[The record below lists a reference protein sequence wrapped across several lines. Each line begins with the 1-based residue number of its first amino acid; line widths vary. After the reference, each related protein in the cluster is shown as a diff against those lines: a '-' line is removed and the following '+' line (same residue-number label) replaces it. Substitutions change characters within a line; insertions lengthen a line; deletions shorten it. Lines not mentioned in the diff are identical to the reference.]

1 MERCE
6 AGTSSCHAPIIKE
19 GGTAV
24 KIIEILLQGEHI
36 PDIQLVEVDR
46 EKDVTEILAVAAKH
60 RKSEVEGDFLVFIE
74 GSEEPLKRDDHLPE
88 SEKGQPLRIHVHR
101 CHKIKVDVTFN
112 GVTKEHSFGPGTT
125 VAAVKKWAAITA
137 FGMNPADAAEHVLQ
151 FTGTTNR
158 PEPDTHIGSL
168 ATWPDCH
175 LAFDLVPLKRV
186 EG

>member
-6 AGTSSCHAPIIKE
+6 AGMAGHRAPIIKE

-24 KIIEILLQGEHI
+24 KTIEILLQGEHI
-36 PDIQLVEVDR
+36 PDIQLVEVGP
-46 EKDVTEILAVAAKH
+46 ETDVKEVLALAAKH
-60 RKSEVEGDFLVFIE
+60 RKCEVEGDFLLFIE
-74 GSEEPLKRDDHLPE
+74 GSDEPLKRDDHLPE
-88 SEKGQPLRIHVHR
+88 SESGGPLRVHVHR

-125 VAAVKKWAAITA
+125 IAAVEKWAAITA
-137 FGMNPADAAEHVLQ
+137 FGMKPADAAEHVLQ
-151 FTGTTNR
+151 LVGTTDR

-168 ATWPDCH
+168 VTYPGCH